1 MSTKDSRALKR
12 RLRKT
17 ITRQKLRSERQ
28 RPPLFAVVLHNDAIN
43 RFDYVVRVLQRVF
56 FFGRTKAWLITFI
69 ARCVGRS
76 VVWKGTFEIAETKAH
91 LLKSHG
97 PDPER
102 IAAGARPLWV
112 TVEPL
117 RRE

>member
-1 MSTKDSRALKR
+1 MSTRDSRALRR

-28 RPPLFAVVLHNDAIN
+28 RPPLFAVVLHHDAIN
-43 RFDYVVRVLQRVF
+43 RFDYIVRVLQRVF
-56 FFGRTKAWLITFI
+56 FFGRAKACFITLIV
-69 ARCVGRS
+69 RCVGRS
-76 VVWKGTFEIAETKAH
+76 VVWRGSFEIAETKAY

-102 IAAGARPLWV
+102 IALGARPLWV